1 MFPGRILITG
11 ASTGLGLA
19 IARELQSVGAHL
31 VLTARPSSMQRFA
44 ALGFVDSK
52 EIWLRPLDVTN
63 VPQREALMAEIDA
76 TEEGLYALINNAG
89 LSYRAVVEDVAEEDR
104 LHQMNVN
111 FRSPMALAVLALPGM
126 RRRGRGRIISV
137 SSVGGMMAMPTM
149 AVYSASK
156 FALEGASE
164 AMWYEVRPWNIYVTL
179 VQPGFIQSDGFEKV
193 RITDKGLASMA
204 DPDSPYN
211 AHYTHMAD
219 FIAQAMQRVP
229 ATPESVARKVCQVLK
244 SNNPPLRKAAT
255 LDAWLFAG
263 VRRLLPRRFYHWLLY
278 QMLPNIRAWGPR
290 I

>member
-19 IARELQSVGAHL
+19 IARDLQSVGAQL
-31 VLTARPSSMQRFA
+31 VLTARPSSMQRFN
-44 ALGFVDSK
+44 ALGFVDGP
-52 EIWLRPLDVTN
+52 ETWLRPLDVTD
-63 VPQREALMAEIDA
+63 VPQRQALMAEIDA
-76 TEEGLYALINNAG
+76 TDEGLYALINNAG
-89 LSYRAVVEDVAEEDR
+89 LSYRAVVEDVGDADR

-126 RRRGRGRIISV
+126 RRRGRGRISSV

-164 AMWYEVRPWNIYVTL
+164 AMWYEVKPWNIHVTL

-193 RITDKGLASMA
+193 RITDKGHASMA
-204 DPDSPYN
+204 DPESPYN

-219 FIAQAMQRVP
+219 FIAQVMQRVP
-229 ATPESVARKVCQVLK
+229 ATPESVARKVCQVLR
-244 SNNPPLRKAAT
+244 SSNPPLRKAAT
-255 LDAWLFAG
+255 PDAWLFAG

-278 QMLPNIRAWGPR
+278 RMLPNIRAWGPKA
-290 I
+290 

>member
-1 MFPGRILITG
+1 MFPGRVLITG

-19 IARELQSVGAHL
+19 IARELQSVGAKL
-31 VLTARPSSMQRFA
+31 VLTARPSSLHRFA
-44 ALGFVDSK
+44 ALGFVDGP
-52 EIWLRPLDVTN
+52 ETWLRPLDVTDEA
-63 VPQREALMAEIDA
+63 QREALIAEIDA
-76 TEEGLYALINNAG
+76 TEQGLYALINNAG
-89 LSYRAVVEDVAEEDR
+89 LSYRAVVEDVAEHDR

-164 AMWYEVRPWNIYVTL
+164 ALWYEVKPWNIHVTL

-193 RITDKGLASMA
+193 RITDKGQASMA
-204 DPDSPYN
+204 NPTSPYH

-219 FIAQAMQRVP
+219 FIGQVMRRVP
-229 ATPESVARKVCQVLK
+229 ATPESVARKVCRVLK
-244 SNNPPLRKAAT
+244 SNNPPLRRAAT
-255 LDAWLFAG
+255 LDAWLFAWI
-263 VRRLLPRRFYHWLLY
+263 RRLLPRRVYHWLLY
-278 QMLPNIRAWGPR
+278 RMLPSIRSWGPKD
-290 I
+290 

>member
-19 IARELQSVGAHL
+19 IARELQGVGARL
-31 VLTARPSSMQRFA
+31 VLTARPSSMKRFE
-44 ALGFVDSK
+44 ALGIVDC
-52 EIWLRPLDVTN
+52 EQTWLRPLDVTD

-89 LSYRAVVEDVAEEDR
+89 LSYRAVVEDVAEADR

-164 AMWYEVRPWNIYVTL
+164 AMWYEVKPWNIHVTL

-193 RITDKGLASMA
+193 RITEKGQASMA
-204 DPDSPYN
+204 NPESPYN

-219 FIAQAMQRVP
+219 FIAQVMQRVP
-229 ATPESVARKVCQVLK
+229 ATPESVARKVCQVLASK
-244 SNNPPLRKAAT
+244 NPPLRKAAT
-255 LDAWLFAG
+255 LDAWLFAWI
-263 VRRLLPRRFYHWLLY
+263 RRLLPRRMYHWLLFR
-278 QMLPNIRAWGPR
+278 MLPNIRAWGPKT
-290 I
+290 